1 MNLILFGPPGAGKG
15 TQSQFLVQ
23 NFNYMQVSTGDLLR
37 DEIKKNSDLG
47 KKINKKIEN
56 GEFVD
61 DEIVNILIEKIVKD
75 KKNKNKIIFDGYPRN
90 LQQAK
95 NLDKI
100 LLDNN
105 QSLHAVIYMDVSKDI
120 IKKRILGRIVCEKC
134 NLILNE
140 YIDIKEIQNHKCGK
154 KYFKKRK
161 DDNLQTIMKRYDTF
175 VKETNPLIEFYVNKP
190 NFFKVDAT
198 LKIQEITSKIA
209 GIINV

>member
-15 TQSQFLVQ
+15 TQSKFLVQ
-23 NFNYMQVSTGDLLR
+23 NFNYFQVSTGDLLR
-37 DEIKKNSDLG
+37 HEIKKNSDLG
-47 KKINKKIEN
+47 KKIINKIEN

-61 DEIVNILIEKIVKD
+61 DKIVNILIEKIVKD

-90 LQQAK
+90 LSQAK

-140 YIDIKEIQNHKCGK
+140 YINIKEIENHECGK

-161 DDNLQTIMKRYDTF
+161 DDNLEIIMKRYEAYI
-175 VKETNPLIEFYVNKP
+175 KETNPLIEFYAHKP
-190 NFFKVDAT
+190 NFFKVDAA
-198 LKIQEITSKIA
+198 LKIEEITSKIT

>member
-15 TQSQFLVQ
+15 TQSKFLVQ
-23 NFNYMQVSTGDLLR
+23 NFNYFQVSTGDLLR
-37 DEIKKNSDLG
+37 HEIKKNSDLG
-47 KKINKKIEN
+47 KKIINKIEN

-61 DEIVNILIEKIVKD
+61 DEIVNFLIEKIVKD

-90 LQQAK
+90 LSQAK

-140 YIDIKEIQNHKCGK
+140 YINIKEIENHECGK

-161 DDNLQTIMKRYDTF
+161 DDNLEIIMKRYEAF
-175 VKETNPLIEFYVNKP
+175 IKETNPLIEFYAYKP
-190 NFFKVDAT
+190 NFFKVDAA
-198 LKIQEITSKIA
+198 LKIEEITSKIT

>member
-15 TQSQFLVQ
+15 TQSKFLVQ
-23 NFNYMQVSTGDLLR
+23 NFNYFQVSTGDLLR
-37 DEIKKNSDLG
+37 HEIKKNSDLG
-47 KKINKKIEN
+47 KKIINKIEN

-90 LQQAK
+90 LSQAK

-140 YIDIKEIQNHKCGK
+140 YINIKEIENHECGK

-161 DDNLQTIMKRYDTF
+161 DDNLEIIMKRYEAF
-175 VKETNPLIEFYVNKP
+175 IKETNPLIEFYAYKP
-190 NFFKVDAT
+190 NFFKVDAA
-198 LKIQEITSKIA
+198 LKIEEITSKIT

>member
-15 TQSQFLVQ
+15 TQSKLLVQ
-23 NFNYMQVSTGDLLR
+23 NFNYFQVSTGDLLR
-37 DEIKKNSDLG
+37 HEIKKKTNMG
-47 KKINKKIEN
+47 KKIINKIEN

-90 LQQAK
+90 LSQAK

-140 YIDIKEIQNHKCGK
+140 YINIKEIENHECGK

-161 DDNLQTIMKRYDTF
+161 DDNLEIIMKRYEAF
-175 VKETNPLIEFYVNKP
+175 IKETNPLIEFYAYKP
-190 NFFKVDAT
+190 NFFKVDAA
-198 LKIQEITSKIA
+198 LKIEEITSKIT